1 MGVAGVCRVLHITP
15 ATAMLPLRL
24 RHLKLFDQFLSY
36 LKLGQ
41 ELFVLYK
48 YLKRYQKGSI
58 ALSLPLLNRKYF
70 HLQAAGA
77 FDPISCFVL
86 T

>member
-1 MGVAGVCRVLHITP
+1 VGVAGDLILVHITP

-24 RHLKLFDQFLSY
+24 RHLKLLDHCLSY

-48 YLKRYQKGSI
+48 HLKKYQKGSI
-58 ALSLPLLNRKYF
+58 ALSLPLLNRHYF
-70 HLQAAGA
+70 HLQAVGP
-77 FDPISCFVL
+77 FDPLCFLL